1 MHLWQTS
8 PIPSP
13 GNIYKGLGLQCVF
26 KNGSVRMISLSLK
39 PGASLNN
46 ACQSR
51 CAELS
56 SDRNFQQSF
65 LCEIV
70 DWLHSPSH
78 PSSPHME
85 NRAAFRSLSTASCRS
100 FVWRPLVGLWNAVSC
115 YLLWL
120 MRKGAVDFPMT
131 WFCVILGVGD
141 CRRWG
146 VIFWC
151 KTQKQRRLQN
161 RVFMEKQSLK
171 SASCIT
177 KYFQI
182 ADRRINYLKMY
193 G

>member
-1 MHLWQTS
+1 
-8 PIPSP
+8 
-13 GNIYKGLGLQCVF
+13 
-26 KNGSVRMISLSLK
+26 MISLSLK

-46 ACQSR
+46 AFQSR

-70 DWLHSPSH
+70 DRLHSPSH
-78 PSSPHME
+78 PSSPRME

-100 FVWRPLVGLWNAVSC
+100 FVWRPLVGLVKRSE
-115 YLLWL
+115 LLPPVVDEKGSRWL
-120 MRKGAVDFPMT
+120 PMT

-151 KTQKQRRLQN
+151 KTQKQQRLQN

>member
-1 MHLWQTS
+1 
-8 PIPSP
+8 
-13 GNIYKGLGLQCVF
+13 
-26 KNGSVRMISLSLK
+26 MISLSLK

-70 DWLHSPSH
+70 DRLHSPSH
-78 PSSPHME
+78 PSSPRME
-85 NRAAFRSLSTASCRS
+85 NRAAFRSLIRLKTTGGLVKRS
-100 FVWRPLVGLWNAVSC
+100 E
-115 YLLWL
+115 LLPPVVDEKGSRWL
-120 MRKGAVDFPMT
+120 PMT